1 MFLSIGKLARYLGVS
16 VVTIRRWERLGKIK
30 KAVRTFGNHRRFNLN
45 DCMFKSIDT
54 KQTVCY
60 ARVSSRD
67 QIRDLN
73 TQAQVLLDYCK
84 SNQINDTLLLTDI
97 GSGLNY
103 KKSGLNKLLN
113 LILNQKIQ
121 RLILNHKDRLLR
133 FGSELIFKLCK
144 HYEIEVI
151 ILNAKELD
159 FKEKL
164 CENVIELMTVFC
176 ATLYGS
182 RAHKNKKALQQI
194 DS

>member
-1 MFLSIGKLARYLGVS
+1 MLLSIGKLAKHLGVS
-16 VVTIRRWERLGKIK
+16 VVTIRRWEESGKIK
-30 KAVRTFGNHRRFNLN
+30 LAFRTFGNHRRFNLN
-45 DCMFKSIDT
+45 ECKFKSNEE

-73 TQAQVLLDYCK
+73 TQAQVLIKYCTH
-84 SNQINDTLLLTDI
+84 NNIINPLLITDI

-103 KKSGLNKLLN
+103 KKLGLNKLLN
-113 LILNQKIQ
+113 LILNQKIN
-121 RLILNHKDRLLR
+121 RLVLNHKDRLLR

-151 ILNAKELD
+151 VINDLELD
-159 FKEKL
+159 FKERL

-182 RAHKNKKALQQI
+182 RAHKNKKTI
-194 DS
+194 KSHI